1 MFTPPR
7 GCFVPDANESSTFKM
22 DGVRSVVDRY
32 PGAVQ
37 LTHQVTAIEQA
48 LDSELPGLAFDL
60 SKTLVE
66 TVCKTVLND
75 CTVVFDKDDD
85 LPALLKK
92 VFTCL
97 RLFPDG
103 QAAPGQVQ
111 ERLKRTLNGL
121 STTVQGLCELRSNH
135 GLAGHGQDAFATNLE
150 RVQAEFA
157 ARAADAV
164 ACFLW
169 NAHKNYQRVPA
180 VHRLQYT
187 DHGNFND
194 WLDGLHEPVR
204 ILTDLEYVV
213 SEVLFKVDQE
223 AYRSAL
229 EDYTAGGSK
238 DADDDLTADDADIQ
252 QDNEE
257 DRS

>member
-1 MFTPPR
+1 M
-7 GCFVPDANESSTFKM
+7 PDAEEESTFKM

-37 LTHQVTAIEQA
+37 LTHQLTAIEQA
-48 LDSELPGLAFDL
+48 LGSELPGLAFDL

-75 CTVVFDKDDD
+75 CTVTFDKDDD

-103 QAAPGQVQ
+103 QAAAGQVQ

-135 GLAGHGQDAFATNLE
+135 GLAGHGQDAFALNLE

-157 ARAADAV
+157 ARSADAV

-169 NAHKNYQRVPA
+169 NAHKNYPRVPP
-180 VHRLQYT
+180 VHRLQYH
-187 DHGNFND
+187 DHGPFND
-194 WLDGLHEPVR
+194 WLDSLHDPVR
-204 ILTDLEYVV
+204 VLKLEYDA

-229 EDYTAGGSK
+229 EDFSAGSSTGDDEDTS
-238 DADDDLTADDADIQ
+238 ADDP
-252 QDNEE
+252 QDVNGISEGKP
-257 DRS
+257 